1 MSPTPRAALV
11 LLVIALLALV
21 LPAGVVYALGV
32 ALAVAIVADA
42 LAARR
47 DLRLRRSLP
56 GIVARGRAV
65 SLKVEATAEGRGR
78 VVVRQP
84 AVPDVLITPSE
95 SDGNLDAQLIAR
107 RRGRHELPAVAAR
120 REGPLGLGS
129 WFFSGAG
136 RTELLVYPDLPAA
149 RALAIAVRRG
159 RFREPGR
166 HTRGPLGL
174 GTEFESIRDYLPDD
188 DVRQINW
195 RATARVGRPMSNQYR
210 VEQDRD
216 VVCLLDTGRLMT
228 APSIGTNGVRL
239 TRLDAAVDAVAAVSL
254 VADEIG
260 DRCGVIAFDR
270 EVRRRIR
277 PRRAGGD
284 AVVRAIFDLEPRS
297 TDSDYDLAF
306 RNVGGAK
313 RALVLVLTD
322 IVDEAAGQSLLA
334 AVPVIAKRHAVVVA
348 SLRDPD
354 LDAAVRTPPRI
365 ARDTY
370 AAAIAIDVHDA
381 RARVAARLRHAG
393 ADVIDAAPGQLN
405 EACVGAYLRLK
416 ERARL

>member
-1 MSPTPRAALV
+1 MSPTPRAALA
-11 LLVIALLALV
+11 LLVIALGALL
-21 LPAGVVYALGV
+21 LPAVIVFVLAGL
-32 ALAVAIVADA
+32 LAVAVVADS

-56 GIVARGRAV
+56 AVVARGRAAT
-65 SLKVEATAEGRGR
+65 LTIEAHPTGRGR

-84 AVPDVLITPSE
+84 VAPDVRITPSE
-95 SDGNLDAQLIAR
+95 HDGQLDAQLVAR

-120 REGPLGLGS
+120 RDGPLGLGS
-129 WFFSGAG
+129 WFFSGGDRA
-136 RTELLVYPDLPAA
+136 ELLVYPDLPAA

-195 RATARVGRPMSNQYR
+195 RATARTGRPMSNQYR

-216 VVCLLDTGRLMT
+216 VVCVLDTGRLMAAPT
-228 APSIGTNGVRL
+228 AGAHGVAL
-239 TRLDAAVDAVAAVSL
+239 TRLDAAVDAVASVAL

-270 EVRRRIR
+270 ELRRNVR
-277 PRRAGGD
+277 PRRAGGR
-284 AVVRAIFDLEPRS
+284 AVVRAIFDLEPQS

-306 RNVGGAK
+306 RNIGGAK
-313 RALVLVLTD
+313 RAFVLLCTD
-322 IVDEAAGQSLLA
+322 LVDEAAAQSLLA
-334 AVPVIAKRHAVVVA
+334 AIPVIAKRHAVVVA

-354 LDAAVRTPPRI
+354 LDAAVHRAPQV

-370 AAAIAIDVHDA
+370 AAAVALDVLDA

-393 ADVIDAAPGQLN
+393 ADVVEAAPGRLN